1 MNKLPGIIRKIQ
13 QSGAL
18 ILVDVEVDGHS
29 FSAMLIESAQKAE
42 WLSEGNFIDLVFK
55 ETEVA
60 LAKNLSGIIS
70 MRNRM
75 KCSVR
80 HIERG
85 ELLSKIDLQFRGYTI
100 ASAITTRSVD
110 ALNLKVGDEVEALV
124 KANEVSLMKK
134 ISDCSTQ

>member
-1 MNKLPGIIRKIQ
+1 MNRITGKISQ
-13 QSGAL
+13 IQHSGAIL
-18 ILVDVEVDGHS
+18 LVDIDVDGHG
-29 FSAMLIESAQKAE
+29 FSAMLIESATQPE
-42 WLSEGNFIDLVFK
+42 WMKTGNTIDIVFK

-75 KCSVR
+75 KCRVQ

-85 ELLSKIDLQFRGYTI
+85 ELLSKINLQFQKYQIT
-100 ASAITTRSVD
+100 SAITTRSVS
-110 ALNLKVGDEVEALV
+110 ALDLKVGDEVEALV

-134 ISDCSTQ
+134 